1 MPKTKP
7 FDTYTDD
14 YEKWFVDNPF
24 LFASELEAIKK
35 VIPEN
40 KQGIEIGLGSGLFA
54 SKLGI
59 YEGIEPSEPMRKKA
73 ISRNI
78 KVVDSVAE
86 NLPYPDQS
94 KDFALMVTVICF
106 VDSVTETFKEAY
118 RVLKDEGSLI
128 VAFIDKDSPMGK
140 AYEKN
145 KYKSNFY
152 KEATFFSTSQVSE
165 LLKQQNFTIE
175 KIYQTIYGDVSKITS
190 PQKPLEG
197 YGQGSFVVIKAKKKG
212 IGNEA

>member
-1 MPKTKP
+1 MAKTKP
-7 FDTYTDD
+7 FDNYTND
-14 YEKWFVDNPF
+14 YEKWFEENQL

-40 KQGIEIGLGSGLFA
+40 KQGVEIGVGSGLFS

-59 YEGIEPSEPMRKKA
+59 SEGVEPSEAMRNKA

-78 KVVDSVAE
+78 NVVDFVAE

-128 VAFIDKDSPMGK
+128 VAFIDKDSPVGK
-140 AYEKN
+140 EYEKN
-145 KYKSNFY
+145 KHKSDFY
-152 KEATFFSTSQVSE
+152 KEATFFSTSQVRD
-165 LLKQQNFTIE
+165 LLKKQNFEIE
-175 KIYQTIYGDVSKITS
+175 KIYQTIYGDVSKIIS
-190 PQKPLEG
+190 AQKPLEG
-197 YGQGSFVVIKAKKKG
+197 YGQGSFVVIKANKK
-212 IGNEA
+212 

>member
-1 MPKTKP
+1 MAKTKP
-7 FDTYTDD
+7 FDNYTND
-14 YEKWFVDNPF
+14 YEKWFEENQL

-35 VIPEN
+35 VILEN
-40 KQGIEIGLGSGLFA
+40 KQGVEIGVGSGLFA

-59 YEGIEPSEPMRKKA
+59 SEGVEPSEAMRNKA

-78 KVVDSVAE
+78 NVVDSVAE

-128 VAFIDKDSPMGK
+128 VAFIDKDSPVGK
-140 AYEKN
+140 EYEKN
-145 KYKSNFY
+145 KHKSDFY
-152 KEATFFSTSQVSE
+152 KEATFFSTSQVRD
-165 LLKQQNFTIE
+165 LLKKQNFEIE
-175 KIYQTIYGDVSKITS
+175 KIYQTIYGDVSKIIS
-190 PQKPLEG
+190 AQKPLEG
-197 YGQGSFVVIKAKKKG
+197 YGQGSFVVIKANKK
-212 IGNEA
+212 

>member
-1 MPKTKP
+1 MAKTKP
-7 FDTYTDD
+7 FDNYTND
-14 YEKWFVDNPF
+14 YEKWFEENQL

-40 KQGIEIGLGSGLFA
+40 KQGVEIGVGSGLFA

-59 YEGIEPSEPMRKKA
+59 SEGVEPSEAMRNKA

-78 KVVDSVAE
+78 NVVDSVAE

-128 VAFIDKDSPMGK
+128 VAFIDKDSPVGK
-140 AYEKN
+140 EYEKN
-145 KYKSNFY
+145 KHKSDFY
-152 KEATFFSTSQVSE
+152 KEATFFSTSQVRD
-165 LLKQQNFTIE
+165 LLKKQNFEIE
-175 KIYQTIYGDVSKITS
+175 KIYQTIYGDVSKIIS
-190 PQKPLEG
+190 AQKPLEG
-197 YGQGSFVVIKAKKKG
+197 YGQGSFVVIKANKK
-212 IGNEA
+212 

>member
-1 MPKTKP
+1 MAKTKP
-7 FDTYTDD
+7 FDNYTND
-14 YEKWFVDNPF
+14 YEKWFEENQL

-40 KQGIEIGLGSGLFA
+40 KQGVEIGVGSGLFA

-59 YEGIEPSEPMRKKA
+59 SEGVEPSEAMRNKA

-78 KVVDSVAE
+78 NVVDFVAE

-128 VAFIDKDSPMGK
+128 VAFIDKDSPVGK
-140 AYEKN
+140 EYEKN
-145 KYKSNFY
+145 KHKSDFY
-152 KEATFFSTSQVSE
+152 KEATFFSTSQVRD
-165 LLKQQNFTIE
+165 LLKKQNFEIE
-175 KIYQTIYGDVSKITS
+175 KIYQTIYGDVSKIIS
-190 PQKPLEG
+190 AQKPLEG
-197 YGQGSFVVIKAKKKG
+197 YGQGSFVVIKANKK
-212 IGNEA
+212 